1 MFGLVVH
8 TQMLENVNIESIRSY
23 FINLSKLKG
32 ICTKCIL
39 FYLNMITFRFGL
51 TERKIFFLLQ
61 NFKNT
66 VKYICKK
73 FFIREI
79 LEHCMKRYEQSIII
93 SNFFFGGEGFSF
105 SPVKLIYVICT
116 KLNLKELKNKM
127 QKQKDCSK
135 LYKKVEVLTAWLV

>member
-1 MFGLVVH
+1 MLGLVVH
-8 TQMLENVNIESIRSY
+8 TKMLENVNIESIEHRSY

-61 NFKNT
+61 NLKNT

-73 FFIREI
+73 VFIREI
-79 LEHCMKRYEQSIII
+79 LDHCMKRYEQSIII
-93 SNFFFGGEGFSF
+93 SNFF
-105 SPVKLIYVICT
+105 
-116 KLNLKELKNKM
+116 
-127 QKQKDCSK
+127 
-135 LYKKVEVLTAWLV
+135 